1 MGCRPDARPPQR
13 PQPPSRDAT
22 APTDTRRHPRPPAIP
37 PVARRSES
45 IGSVESVKAASDV
58 YAPVS
63 GTVTDVNKV
72 SPAGRGEPAGFGA
85 GGDDASGP

>member
-1 MGCRPDARPPQR
+1 VGGEWDAAPAARPR
-13 PQPPSRDAT
+13 KANPPSRDAT

-72 SPAGRGEPAGFGA
+72 SPAGRGRRRDLGRR
-85 GGDDASGP
+85 